1 MAFLADEEAAKE
13 GAVLIFT
20 EDTFNIMFGAPSAN
34 KELFVRAIDKTTNE
48 VVGFLGSIP
57 RKLSIEGKRYN
68 FIIPAWLAVHW
79 KHQKKGLAKAMGKKM
94 LEIGL
99 EAGYEG
105 GFALHEPE
113 QHGVDTSRAVAREM
127 GFLLERLVRIKQF
140 VIRIFDVEK
149 VATVVKL
156 RWFERF
162 FFSFKQKVKAVKSS
176 QVRIYESKDLDQIY
190 KLIEKLVERDQIS
203 IVPDYQDV
211 KWMLENPKVICA
223 VHEDKQGKI
232 DGFAIVWEFL
242 LAGFGNKH
250 PFGWLDAVHTYQLSV
265 QEATELANFLCLAA
279 KKRGWIGIQ
288 TPYIP
293 YFDAKP
299 FKKANFVFFRKK
311 LNLDIFNPKNIP
323 LPKRVRSFYFDWR

>member
-1 MAFLADEEAAKE
+1 
-13 GAVLIFT
+13 
-20 EDTFNIMFGAPSAN
+20 
-34 KELFVRAIDKTTNE
+34 
-48 VVGFLGSIP
+48 
-57 RKLSIEGKRYN
+57 
-68 FIIPAWLAVHW
+68 
-79 KHQKKGLAKAMGKKM
+79 M

-127 GFLLERLVRIKQF
+127 GFPLERLVRIKQF

-149 VATVVKL
+149 VAAVVKL
-156 RWFERF
+156 RWFEKF
-162 FFSFKQKVKAVKSS
+162 FFSFKQKVKAVRSS
-176 QVRIYESKDLDQIY
+176 QVRIYEPKDLDQIY
-190 KLIEKLVERDQIS
+190 KLIEKLVERNQIS

-250 PFGWLDAVHTYQLSV
+250 PFGCLDAVHPYQLSV

-299 FKKANFVFFRKK
+299 CKKANFVFFRKK

-323 LPKRVRSFYFDWR
+323 LPKRVRLFYFDWR